1 VPKHDVA
8 IGTSGMSTLRTVG
21 IMGTAPAGNLA
32 GRQWSMQ
39 IPIDIGNR
47 GG

>member
-21 IMGTAPAGNLA
+21 IMGTAAAGNLPA
-32 GRQWSMQ
+32 VVDADSG
-39 IPIDIGNR
+39 
-47 GG
+47 